1 MWAMER
7 AESSG
12 WERMR
17 GERQAG
23 HLFGAGP
30 GPGVKILRQAR
41 QRLGMGRVYQGA
53 RGSKTPQMP
62 ARGHFYKILI
72 CMGFGIF
79 VNRILMRTRGGDVG
93 GRLGGN
99 YRLGVLWGG
108 WWGETP
114 PYGWF
119 KGWGGAQ

>member
-1 MWAMER
+1 MER

-12 WERMR
+12 WEMMR

-53 RGSKTPQMP
+53 RGPKTPQMP
-62 ARGHFYKILI
+62 ARGHFYKVLI

-79 VNRILMRTRGGDVG
+79 VNRILMRTRGG
-93 GRLGGN
+93 GN
-99 YRLGVLWGG
+99 LSFGYVVRWDLVPRVIW
-108 WWGETP
+108 EVTVSC
-114 PYGWF
+114 
-119 KGWGGAQ
+119 